1 MAIVAVSPA
10 GDVIEGELLDDDCGE
25 FREALEALRTSNVKV
40 PTVDVSRVSAISS
53 MPIGLL
59 VTLCIRLLEEGRWF
73 DLLASDKV
81 WDVLG
86 KVGLSGVFFKR
97 PDPAAQTREV
107 H

>member
-1 MAIVAVSPA
+1 MAIVEVSPDA
-10 GDVIEGELLDDDCGE
+10 VVIEGELLDDDCGE
-25 FREALEALRTSNVKV
+25 FREALEGLRRSEVKV

-59 VTLCIRLLEEGRWF
+59 VTLCINLLAEGRWF
-73 DLLASDKV
+73 DLLASDRV

-86 KVGLSGVFFKR
+86 KVGLSGVFFRR
-97 PDPAAQTREV
+97 PDSTAQIREV

>member
-1 MAIVAVSPA
+1 MAIVEVSP
-10 GDVIEGELLDDDCGE
+10 GTVVIEGELLDDDCGE
-25 FREALEALRTSNVKV
+25 FREALEELRKSDVEI

-59 VTLCIRLLEEGRWF
+59 VTLCIDLLAEGRWF

-86 KVGLSGVFFKR
+86 KVGLSGVFFRR
-97 PDPAAQTREV
+97 PDPTPQVREV